1 MDPPGGSFIEM
12 ERDRD
17 KGTRERYEAMVEEYL
32 DPLYRT
38 ALRLTGHRSDAE
50 DLVQETFLRAWRS
63 FNRFQEGTNARA
75 WLFKILMN
83 TYIDRYRRSQREP
96 EVTEHEDIGEF
107 YLYSRAWESKE
118 LGEAG
123 NPEAFIERVMDE
135 DVREALAQL
144 PAPFRMA
151 VILADVE
158 GFSYKEISEILDIPL
173 GTVMSR
179 LHRGRRQLRQAL
191 WEYAMQNRRVRRE

>member
-1 MDPPGGSFIEM
+1 MDQGRNRGAQ
-12 ERDRD
+12 
-17 KGTRERYEAMVEEYL
+17 ERYEAMVEEFL

-63 FNRFQEGTNARA
+63 FDRFQEGTNARA

-83 TYIDRYRRSQREP
+83 AYIDRYRRSHREP
-96 EVTEHEDIGEF
+96 ERVDQEDIGEF
-107 YLYSRAWESKE
+107 YLSNRVHGSTEFSE
-118 LGEAG
+118 RG
-123 NPEAFIERVMDE
+123 NPEAFIERIMDE
-135 DVREALAQL
+135 HVRKALSQL

-151 VILADVE
+151 VVLADIE

-179 LHRGRRQLRQAL
+179 LHRGRQQLRQAL
-191 WEYAMQNRRVRRE
+191 WEYAMENRRVSGE